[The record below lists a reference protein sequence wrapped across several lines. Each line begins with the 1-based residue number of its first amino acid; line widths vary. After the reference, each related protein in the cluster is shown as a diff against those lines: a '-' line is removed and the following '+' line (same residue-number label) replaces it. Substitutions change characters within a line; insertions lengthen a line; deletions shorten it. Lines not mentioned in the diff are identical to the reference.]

1 MNEINARHLPGLAQE
16 PTWQTALLDA
26 LPANVA
32 LLDAEGVI
40 LAVNE
45 AWRRFARDNG
55 LRHADHGVGL
65 NYLDVCDQAAGV
77 DASLAESVAVGLRTV
92 LAGERSDYSI
102 EYPCDSPTEERH
114 FLLSATA
121 LERGRRAGAV
131 VMHVNVSERAR
142 AEQATQKLALRLSNT
157 LESITDAFFT
167 VDHDW
172 RFTYVNRE
180 AERLWR
186 RTRDTVLG
194 RRLWDIFP
202 AALGTI
208 FERSY
213 RRAMSDTTGVSF
225 EAFYP
230 PLLMWFGV
238 DCHRRM
244 TDCRCTSVT
253 SPPPAQHAST

>member
-1 MNEINARHLPGLAQE
+1 M
-16 PTWQTALLDA
+16 
-26 LPANVA
+26 
-32 LLDAEGVI
+32 
-40 LAVNE
+40 
-45 AWRRFARDNG
+45 
-55 LRHADHGVGL
+55 GL